1 MAKQL
6 YGQLMA
12 IICYNTD
19 NIRMARNPR
28 VGTYFMYVRHSGTC
42 PKVQSSQAVRPP
54 DVLLTLSG
62 DDASCVVQ
70 EDLPPSEW
78 LFHSEAVFPQLQA
91 ELFPKCRLAR
101 SAVGGGGTSDGNLFT

>member
-1 MAKQL
+1 
-6 YGQLMA
+6 
-12 IICYNTD
+12 
-19 NIRMARNPR
+19 
-28 VGTYFMYVRHSGTC
+28 MYVRNRGTC
-42 PKVQSSQAVRPP
+42 HQQPCGQAVRLP